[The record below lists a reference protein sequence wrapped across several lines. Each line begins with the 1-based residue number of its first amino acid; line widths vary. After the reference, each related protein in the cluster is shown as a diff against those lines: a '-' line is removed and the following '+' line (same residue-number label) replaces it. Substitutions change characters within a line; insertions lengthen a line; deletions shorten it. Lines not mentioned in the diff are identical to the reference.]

1 MATFRF
7 RLKPALKIRQEKR
20 DVRREELAQT
30 YEAEK
35 TLEHE
40 RQKLRQQHLQ
50 LKLHVQ
56 QRLQPGAIDV
66 QVLLTAQQH
75 NLLLQSEQ
83 QLLDLKTQ
91 QLQEEIERRRS
102 VLREADS
109 EVQMLEKL
117 EQRQRLQHRRRQ
129 TKREVQTLDDTVTS
143 RQNNLITDSR

>member
-7 RLKPALKIRQEKR
+7 RLESALKIRQEKR
-20 DVRREELAQT
+20 DVRRQELARA

-35 TLEHE
+35 ILNHE
-40 RQKLRQQHLQ
+40 RQTLRQQRLK

-56 QRLQPGAIDV
+56 QRLQPGTVNV
-66 QVLLTAQQH
+66 QVLLTAQQY

-83 QLLDLKTQ
+83 QSLDSRAQ
-91 QLQEEIERRRS
+91 QLQEEIERRRTA
-102 VLREADS
+102 LREADS

-129 TKREVQTLDDTVTS
+129 SKREVQTLDDTAIS
-143 RQNNLITDSR
+143 RQNNLTMDSR

>member
-7 RLKPALKIRQEKR
+7 RLESALKIRQEKR
-20 DVRREELAQT
+20 DVRREELARA

-35 TLEHE
+35 ILDHE
-40 RQKLRQQHLQ
+40 RQKLRQQRLK

-56 QRLQPGAIDV
+56 QRLQPGVVNV
-66 QVLLTAQQH
+66 QVLLTAQQY

-83 QLLDLKTQ
+83 QSLDSRAQ
-91 QLQEEIERRRS
+91 QLQEEIERRRTA
-102 VLREADS
+102 LREADS

-129 TKREVQTLDDTVTS
+129 SKREVQTLDDTAIS
-143 RQNNLITDSR
+143 RQNNLTMDSR